1 MTTRAGCY
9 CRPPRASLFDGGG
22 EFSHSHDR
30 PAEQFTLQILVH
42 MRMRIYG
49 HGSVARHVDG
59 DLWTGLSH
67 RRRTP
72 VDACECRDAKTA
84 LPVSN
89 RFVGVVEVVRSIHSK
104 DRALT
109 PDNRHDRALQGPPCL
124 IVNDSPV
131 VASASGAGEDASRR
145 EDRYLSQKAFN
156 RQTPSRSIT
165 KITGNEYVLPLSWR
179 SIWYSTLRRRTAR
192 AIRCWRR

>member
-1 MTTRAGCY
+1 RDWSSDVC
-9 CRPPRASLFDGGG
+9 S
-22 EFSHSHDR
+22 S
-30 PAEQFTLQILVH
+30 
-42 MRMRIYG
+42 
-49 HGSVARHVDG
+49 
-59 DLWTGLSH
+59 DL
-67 RRRTP
+67 
-72 VDACECRDAKTA
+72 DAKTA

-89 RFVGVVEVVRSIHSK
+89 RFVGVVEVVRSINSK

-165 KITGNEYVLPLSWR
+165 KITGNEYVLPLSWL

-192 AIRCWRR
+192 AIRCWRRWTEGGTVFRNRTQVVLSTA